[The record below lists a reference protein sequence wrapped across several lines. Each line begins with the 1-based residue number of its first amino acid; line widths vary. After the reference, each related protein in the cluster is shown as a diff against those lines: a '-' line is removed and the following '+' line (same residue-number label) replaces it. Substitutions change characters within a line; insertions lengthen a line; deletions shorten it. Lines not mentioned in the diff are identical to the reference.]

1 MKLSEV
7 ANWKGVRTAL
17 VIMGLG
23 YIGTVILLLWN
34 LYWAVYTPET
44 GLIESFATHIVTSE
58 GEIKSVTTALDDIKK
73 LLGEVKQGQDD
84 DRQRDLTMR
93 GMGAQ
98 GSFGGTQAYV
108 RVNAD
113 SDASIYKDGDRIKIT
128 KLGADGR
135 PSEEF
140 VVRGEWTHPDSEV
153 LVSFS
158 TEACKILEVNGIVKV
173 QLEPAGK

>member
-1 MKLSEV
+1 MLLVPAHV
-7 ANWKGVRTAL
+7 AQTL
-17 VIMGLG
+17 
-23 YIGTVILLLWN
+23 
-34 LYWAVYTPET
+34 E
-44 GLIESFATHIVTSE
+44 
-58 GEIKSVTTALDDIKK
+58 DIKALIK
-73 LLGEVKQGQDD
+73 DVQTGQDE
-84 DRQRDLTMR
+84 DRQRDKTMR

-98 GSFGGTQAYV
+98 GSFGGTQAYI

-128 KLGADGR
+128 KLGENGR

-173 QLEPAGK
+173 QLEPAAK

>member
-1 MKLSEV
+1 MQRRQACVEFSIDSRMPLTSV
-7 ANWKGVRTAL
+7 RIAGSRFSRFGGARALAVGDLDRLLRRSRTRGVR
-17 VIMGLG
+17 
-23 YIGTVILLLWN
+23 Y
-34 LYWAVYTPET
+34 AVDLEN
-44 GLIESFATHIVTSE
+44 GVEHHLIFEAEAEDSSGRLHRS
-58 GEIKSVTTALDDIKK
+58 
-73 LLGEVKQGQDD
+73 
-84 DRQRDLTMR
+84 
-93 GMGAQ
+93 
-98 GSFGGTQAYV
+98 QAYV

-128 KLGADGR
+128 KLGENGR